1 MFHFNQAIHRK
12 ITDLGLTNEY
22 LHNEAIR
29 DQCRQIMALS
39 LMPVEQ
45 VHSQFQRLET
55 ITSAS
60 LSDLLLYFNN
70 QWVNGVVPLSMWNFF
85 DVNHRT
91 NNTSEGP
98 ITTFYESTQHL

>member
-12 ITDLGLTNEY
+12 ISDLGLKNEY

-39 LMPVEQ
+39 LMPIEQ
-45 VHSQFQRLET
+45 VHIQFHRLQT

-60 LSDLLLYFNN
+60 LSDLLLYFKN
-70 QWVNGVVPLSMWNFF
+70 QWVHGVVPISMWNFF

-91 NNTSEGP
+91 NNTSEGQ
-98 ITTFYESTQHL
+98 ITKLYKSI